1 MRKRNPVIKRQVPF
15 RQILPEAFRLG
26 RVFWPEIAQEKKL
39 LPLSILGVVV
49 AVALKTLE
57 PWPLKYI
64 FNFLFDSAKPQ
75 HRVALPAW
83 LPLAHPTTLLIAL
96 ALSVIVIASLAA
108 AADYFSAVFLARA
121 ASRIMTRIRGNLFTH
136 LANLS
141 LSFHGRNRTGDLL
154 ARITSDVDRLREV
167 IVTAALPVGANIANL
182 LAMMG
187 VMFWLNWRLGVLAV
201 LAIPLFL
208 VSIAH
213 LTARIREAS
222 RNQRNREGAIAATTA
237 ETISSIRVVQALSL
251 QGMFSSFFSGQIV
264 KNQAD
269 IDHTQKLTAGLER
282 LTELLVAC
290 TTAII
295 LCVGAQMVVARK
307 LTPGDLIL
315 FISYLRTAFRPM
327 RQLAKY
333 LGQIAKALASGERIV
348 ELMETVPEI
357 RDKEG
362 AIDAPAF
369 AGNVR
374 FENVSFSY
382 EVGHPVLR
390 NIDFQV
396 KAGQRVALAGP
407 SGSGKSTIVSLLL
420 RLYDPVEGRI
430 CIEGR
435 DLRDYKVNSLRSRI
449 AVVLQDSL
457 LFAATLRENIA
468 YGAKHAKEED
478 IVEAAKIANAHAFIS
493 ALPKGYDT
501 MAGERGA
508 ALSGGQKQRIAI
520 ARAVVRNAPIL
531 ICDEPATG
539 LDRENEREVSQAL
552 NRASRGRT
560 TFLISHDPQAASE
573 CDLILY
579 LEDGEIVEQGTHE
592 ELMAAGGRYARVFEM
607 GNFDGS
613 QIGQPIVVGV

>member
-1 MRKRNPVIKRQVPF
+1 MIKRQVSF

-26 RVFWPEIAQEKKL
+26 RTFWPEIVKEKRL
-39 LPLSILGVVV
+39 LPLSIMGMVVT
-49 AVALKTLE
+49 VALKTLE

-64 FNFLFDSAKPQ
+64 FNFLFDHAKPK

-83 LPLAHPTTLLIAL
+83 LPLTHPTTLLIAL
-96 ALSVIVIASLAA
+96 ALSIVVIASLAA
-108 AADYFSAVFLARA
+108 VADYFSAVLLARA

-141 LSFHGRNRTGDLL
+141 LSFHSRNRTGDLM
-154 ARITSDVDRLREV
+154 ARVTSDVDRLREV
-167 IVTAALPVGANIANL
+167 IVTAALPVAANIANL
-182 LAMMG
+182 LAMLG
-187 VMFWLNWRLGVLAV
+187 VMFWLNWRLGALAV

-208 VSIAH
+208 FSIGR

-222 RNQRNREGAIAATTA
+222 RDQRKREGAMAATTA
-237 ETISSIRVVQALSL
+237 ETISSIRVVQSLSL
-251 QGMFSSFFSGQIV
+251 QALFSSFFSSQIV
-264 KNQAD
+264 KNQAETD
-269 IDHTQKLTAGLER
+269 YTQKLTVGLER

-290 TTAII
+290 TTAAI
-295 LCVGAQMVVARK
+295 LCVGAQMVVKRK
-307 LTPGDLIL
+307 LTPGDLIV

-362 AIDAPAF
+362 AVDAPLF

-374 FENVSFSY
+374 FENVSFGY
-382 EVGHPVLR
+382 EAGHRVLR
-390 NIDFQV
+390 NIDFNV

-407 SGSGKSTIVSLLL
+407 SGGGKSTIVNLLL
-420 RLYDPVEGRI
+420 RLYDPLEGRI
-430 CIEGR
+430 CIDGR
-435 DLRDYKVNSLRSRI
+435 DLRDYKVNSLRSRLG
-449 AVVLQDSL
+449 VVLQDSL

-468 YGAKHAKEED
+468 YGAKQANEEE
-478 IVEAAKIANAHAFIS
+478 IVEAAKVANAHGFIS

-520 ARAVVRNAPIL
+520 ARAVVRNAPVL

-539 LDRENEREVSQAL
+539 LDRENEREVSLAL
-552 NRASRGRT
+552 NRASLGRT

-579 LEDGEIVEQGTHE
+579 LEDSEIVEQGTHE
-592 ELMAAGGRYARVFEM
+592 ELMAVGGRYARVYEM
-607 GNFDGS
+607 GSFDSS
-613 QIGQPIVVGV
+613 QIGQPSVVGA